1 MAAVRLPVRL
11 PTFDSRL
18 IEDLALLVKLTAA
31 QLRPIAE
38 VAVRLIVS
46 KVRTGYVAERLACIF
61 HSLNFSMERLLTNA
75 SRRETRTLLSL
86 QRPCKA
92 DQTKSGQ

>member
-46 KVRTGYVAERLACIF
+46 KVCTGKLNQFLFSYSFYKRGMYCI
-61 HSLNFSMERLLTNA
+61 
-75 SRRETRTLLSL
+75 
-86 QRPCKA
+86 
-92 DQTKSGQ
+92 

>member
-46 KVRTGYVAERLACIF
+46 KVRTGYVAFIF
-61 HSLNFSMERLLTNA
+61 HSVNFSMERLLTNA